1 MPYDSYT
8 NKPLPDDLQKLMDVV
23 AEWEQQDLT
32 AFIEDLARMSPEAMK
47 AMQTMVGQIVPT

>member
-8 NKPLPDDLQKLMDVV
+8 GKPLPEATQKLMDVV

-32 AFIEDLARMSPEAMK
+32 SFIEDLADKCPEAMK
-47 AMQTMVGQIVPT
+47 AMQEMVGQIGQ